1 MVREIEPT
9 LASTRRLNPR
19 RGDEPYLAVIA
30 STETRSLF

>member
-19 RGDEPYLAVIA
+19 RGADPYLAPIA
-30 STETRSLF
+30 PIEARSLL